1 MSYNAKDYLSKEEIS
16 ELLQKSDWKAVLEI
30 LDTWFWIAVAFTIAG
45 IWPNPLTIVL
55 SLFMLGGKQLACA
68 IIMHDTSH
76 YAQFKSKKANKI
88 SGNLFGGWPVFFGV
102 GQYRPYH
109 LAHHSHTGKDND
121 PDLNLTKGYP
131 AGRKSLLRKILRDLI
146 GLTGIKILYA
156 LIMIQSGLWK
166 FNLGGKVEWIPKEER
181 KGVGHVLI
189 FFQNMVGPLLINFLL
204 WAVLWVTGNGWLYL
218 LWIGAYF
225 TTYQFCLR
233 IRSIAEHSVVPDHHD
248 NLRNTRTTYAN
259 FIEKMLFAPHHV
271 NYHAEHHLLMTVPS
285 YNLPKMH
292 KLLKE
297 RGFFENG
304 LLEPNYLR
312 IIKLAA

>member
-1 MSYNAKDYLSKEEIS
+1 MSFNAKDYLSGDEIKS
-16 ELLQKSDWKAVLEI
+16 LLERSDWKAAFEI
-30 LDTWFWIAVAFTIAG
+30 AHTWFWISVAFALAG
-45 IWPNPLTIVL
+45 FFPNPFTIVV

-76 YAQFKSKKANKI
+76 YAQFKSKNANLI
-88 SGNLFGGWPVFFGV
+88 FGNLFGGYPVFFGV
-102 GQYRPYH
+102 EQYRPYH
-109 LAHHSHTGKDND
+109 LAHHTHTGEDTD
-121 PDLNLTKGYP
+121 PDLNLTNGYP
-131 AGRKSLLRKILRDLI
+131 AGTKSLVRKVLRDLV

-181 KGVGHVLI
+181 KGIGHIVI
-189 FFQNMVGPLLINFLL
+189 FFKNMAGPLVVNLL
-204 WAVLWVTGNGWLYL
+204 MWVILWSTGNGWLYL

-233 IRSIAEHSVVPDHHD
+233 IRSIAEHSVVPDRHD
-248 NLRNTRTTYAN
+248 NQRNTRTTYAN
-259 FIEKMLFAPHHV
+259 FIERMLFAPHHV

-292 KLLKE
+292 HLLKQ
-297 RGFFENG
+297 RGYFDNG
-304 LLEPNYLR
+304 LLEPNYLQ
-312 IIKLAA
+312 IIRLAA

>member
-16 ELLQKSDWKAVLEI
+16 ELLQKSDWKAALEI

-45 IWPNPLTIVL
+45 IWPNPLTIIL

-76 YAQFKSKKANKI
+76 YAQFKSKKANQVF
-88 SGNLFGGWPVFFGV
+88 GNLFGGWPVFFGV
-102 GQYRPYH
+102 AQYRPYH

-131 AGRKSLLRKILRDLI
+131 AGKKSLLRKIARDLI

-181 KGVGHVLI
+181 KGFGHVLI
-189 FFQNMVGPLLINFLL
+189 FFQNMAGPLLMNFLL
-204 WAVLWVTGNGWLYL
+204 WAALWATGNGWLYL
-218 LWIGAYF
+218 LWLGAYF

-233 IRSIAEHSVVPDHHD
+233 IRSIAEHSVVPDRHD
-248 NLRNTRTTYAN
+248 NMRNTRTTYAN

-297 RGFFENG
+297 RGFFESG

>member
-1 MSYNAKDYLSKEEIS
+1 MTISANDYLTKEEIRS
-16 ELLQKSDWKAVLEI
+16 LLERSDLKAAWEI
-30 LDTWFWIAVAFTIAG
+30 LDTWFWIAVAFAIAG
-45 IWPNPLTIVL
+45 IWPNPFTIVL

-76 YAQFKSKKANKI
+76 YAQFRTKRANEI
-88 SGNLFGGWPVFFGV
+88 VGNLFGGWPVFFGV

-109 LAHHSHTGKDND
+109 LAHHSHTGKEND

-131 AGRKSLLRKILRDLI
+131 AGSKSLIRKIARDLL

-166 FNLGGKVEWIPKEER
+166 FNLGGKVEWVSKDER
-181 KGVGHVLI
+181 KGFGHILI
-189 FFQNMVGPLLINFLL
+189 FFRNMAGPLLMNGLM
-204 WAVLWVTGNGWLYL
+204 WSVLWLTGNGWLYL

-233 IRSIAEHSVVPDHHD
+233 IRSIAEHSVVPDRND
-248 NLRNTRTTYAN
+248 NLKNTRTTYAN
-259 FIEKMLFAPHHV
+259 FVERMLFAPHHV

-285 YNLPKMH
+285 YNLPRMH
-292 KLLKE
+292 ELLKA
-297 RGFFENG
+297 RGYFDNG
-304 LLEPNYLR
+304 LLAPNYLQ
-312 IIKLAA
+312 IIRLAS